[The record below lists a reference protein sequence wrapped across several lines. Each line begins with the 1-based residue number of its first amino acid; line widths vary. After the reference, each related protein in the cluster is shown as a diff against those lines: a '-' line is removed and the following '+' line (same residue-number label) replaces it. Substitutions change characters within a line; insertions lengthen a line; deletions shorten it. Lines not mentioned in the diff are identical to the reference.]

1 MANAIDPKDF
11 AGTLINALTEYRDVT
26 EDKLK
31 QIVDDLSKETRNQLK
46 ATSPKHSGGYKGKR
60 VPGTYAKS
68 WTYEPKKVG
77 RSYKRVVYVKSPEYR
92 LTHLLE
98 FGHARVQGGRVVG
111 RVSAQPHI
119 GKAEQKAI
127 EEFERRLVQ
136 EL

>member
-11 AGTLINALTEYRDVT
+11 ASTLINALTEYRDVT
-26 EDKLK
+26 EDKLQ
-31 QIVDDLSKETRNQLK
+31 QIVDDISKETRNQLK
-46 ATSPKHSGGYKGKR
+46 ATSPKRKGGYSGKR
-60 VPGTYAKS
+60 IPGTYAKS
-68 WTYEPKKVG
+68 WTYSTKKVG
-77 RSYKRVVYVKSPEYR
+77 KAYKRVVYAKAPEYR

-98 FGHARVQGGRVVG
+98 YGHARVQGGRVVG

-136 EL
+136 TL